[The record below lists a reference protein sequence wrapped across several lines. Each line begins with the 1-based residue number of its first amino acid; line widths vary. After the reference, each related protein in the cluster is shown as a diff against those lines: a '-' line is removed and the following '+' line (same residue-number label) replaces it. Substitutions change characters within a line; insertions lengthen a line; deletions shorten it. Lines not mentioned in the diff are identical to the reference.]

1 MIRSILSRLR
11 ALLAALRPQ
20 PSPAADRPTIH
31 IAIASHTR
39 RYPGRSSALDLRLS
53 QGWISPERRLAH
65 QDRRA

>member
-1 MIRSILSRLR
+1 MSMIRSILSRLH
-11 ALLAALRPQ
+11 ALLAALR

-53 QGWISPERRLAH
+53 QGWISPERRLTH